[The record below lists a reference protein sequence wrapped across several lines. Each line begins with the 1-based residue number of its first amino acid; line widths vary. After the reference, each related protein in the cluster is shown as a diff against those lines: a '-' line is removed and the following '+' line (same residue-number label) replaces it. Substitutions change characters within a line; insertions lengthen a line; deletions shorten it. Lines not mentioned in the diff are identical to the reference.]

1 MKFKLSR
8 KSGSDLADIWRYTN
22 EMWGPKQADTYLD
35 TLCGRFL
42 WLTGNPSLWC
52 QRDDIREGLYSY
64 HESRH
69 IIFFRRYD
77 KGIEIVRILHERM
90 DMQRHL

>member
-8 KSGSDLADIWRYTN
+8 KSVSDLADIWHYTN
-22 EMWGPKQADTYLD
+22 EMWGAKQVDTYLD
-35 TLCGRFL
+35 TLYDRFL
-42 WLTGNPSLWC
+42 WLTKNPSLWR
-52 QRDDIREGLYSY
+52 QRDDILEGLYSY
-64 HESRH
+64 HENRH